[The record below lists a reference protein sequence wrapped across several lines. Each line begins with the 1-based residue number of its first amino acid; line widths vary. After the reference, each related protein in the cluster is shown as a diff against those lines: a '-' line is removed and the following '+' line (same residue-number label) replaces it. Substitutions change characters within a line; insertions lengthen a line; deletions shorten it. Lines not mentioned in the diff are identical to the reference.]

1 MVTLASMFVLSEYLT
16 SKDGQHS
23 SGKLR
28 VRGLQ
33 IRIVPEQFPNHCEVN
48 VFLVSEDQGKLGKRA
63 TFGVNLNSC
72 SRSGANK
79 IFFYFCRDVTDSKS
93 TQREEHFK
101 PIKR

>member
-28 VRGLQ
+28 GVRGLQ
-33 IRIVPEQFPNHCEVN
+33 IRIVPEQFSNHCEVN

-79 IFFYFCRDVTDSKS
+79 IFFYF
-93 TQREEHFK
+93 
-101 PIKR
+101 

>member
-48 VFLVSEDQGKLGKRA
+48 VFLVSGDQGKLGEGLHLELTLTPALEVGLTKYFFIFEG
-63 TFGVNLNSC
+63 T
-72 SRSGANK
+72 SRIQSLLDER
-79 IFFYFCRDVTDSKS
+79 IILSL
-93 TQREEHFK
+93 
-101 PIKR
+101 